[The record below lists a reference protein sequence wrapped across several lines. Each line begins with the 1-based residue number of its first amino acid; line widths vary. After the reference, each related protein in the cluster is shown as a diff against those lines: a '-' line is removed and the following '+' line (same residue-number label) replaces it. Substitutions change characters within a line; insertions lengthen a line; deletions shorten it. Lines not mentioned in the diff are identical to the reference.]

1 MRRSGWLAL
10 LLLLAPGCD
19 GTLGGGADGAVNADG
34 GGGLDSGAADDAG
47 PAREDAAAT
56 DAGTGADDA
65 GPSDAGARDAGP
77 SDAGAPLAD
86 AGPPPIDAGPGCV
99 DVSTAAGAFP
109 DGPIVPIGGAFR
121 NYRPHYGSRA
131 HGHASCSYYHS
142 NTLPDWAYSS
152 SWGTGCHQTRYYY
165 LDSSITSRAGWTD
178 AAIEAFKNWDI
189 PTACT
194 PHWVRTTDPAR
205 AHVTVLRSDRSGCSG
220 PGTGWYACAWSG
232 WSITLNSAHDF
243 RIGVNGYLDVE
254 SIITVEL
261 AHVVHFGHSP
271 NWADSVS
278 QANTGRWG
286 SASSSVPSA
295 DSCGFTPY
303 TVCVP
308 GGSCAYPECP
318 PVSEG
323 GCGNFRT
330 LRPGDFALAQ
340 HIAGVNPSPPHAYDD
355 GSGPGTTPARN
366 DLAMLYATSD
376 GAGMYDWLS
385 NGSGAFT
392 LRTSRWAASG
402 FPLDRVGDR
411 MVAGDFDGDGD
422 DDVATAMQMC
432 DGTFRFHVWRAGS
445 GSLAYQGDAG
455 WYTSGSFTLSR
466 VGGRMVAG
474 DFDGDGTDDVAMFYR
489 NGGSNAILHVWTG
502 EGTRFAYRGV
512 WWEVA
517 SGYELNNVGDRF
529 VAGDFDGDGDDDV
542 ATAYQYGD
550 GTFRFHVWRS
560 NGSSFVYA
568 GASGWYQSGTYSLAG
583 VAGRLAAGD
592 VSGDGRDD
600 VVMLRTN
607 GTSGAMLWLW
617 TSTGSSFALAPT
629 RWSVESGY
637 GLSNVGDRF
646 VVTDV
651 NRDGRADA
659 VTAYQYGDGTFRYHV
674 WTSSGTTFAY
684 GGAGGWYTSGPFD
697 LSRVGGRLVAGN
709 WNAD

>member
-1 MRRSGWLAL
+1 MRRATWLLGALAL
-10 LLLLAPGCD
+10 AACD
-19 GTLGGGADGAVNADG
+19 GTLLGGHDGSVEDA
-34 GGGLDSGAADDAG
+34 GLDAASTEDARVIDIDSGATDAET
-47 PAREDAAAT
+47 PAA
-56 DAGTGADDA
+56 DAGTPTADA
-65 GPSDAGARDAGP
+65 GSEP
-77 SDAGAPLAD
+77 AD
-86 AGPPPIDAGPGCV
+86 SGPPPIDAGPACV
-99 DVSTAAGAFP
+99 DVATSAGAFP
-109 DGPIVPIGGAFR
+109 DGPIVPIGAAFR
-121 NYRPHYGSRA
+121 RYRPHYGSRA

-142 NTLPDWAYSS
+142 TSLPDWSYSS
-152 SWGTGCHQTRYYY
+152 SWGTGCHTTRYYY
-165 LDSSITSRAGWTD
+165 LDSTITSRTGWAT
-178 AAIEAFKNWDI
+178 AAEEAFRNWDI

-205 AHVTVLRSDRSGCSG
+205 ASVTVRRSDRSSCSG

-243 RIGVNGYLDVE
+243 RIGVDGYLDVE

-286 SASSSVPSA
+286 STSSSVPSA

-308 GGSCAYPECP
+308 TGSCAYPECP

-340 HIAGVNPSPPHAYDD
+340 HIAGTNPSPPHAYDD
-355 GSGPGTTPARN
+355 GSTPGTTPARV

-376 GAGMYDWLS
+376 GAGMYDWTS
-385 NGSGAFT
+385 NGSTAFS
-392 LRTSRWAASG
+392 LRTTRWSASG

-422 DDVATAMQMC
+422 DDVATAIQMC
-432 DGTFRFHVWRAGS
+432 DRTFRFHVWRSS
-445 GSLAYQGDAG
+445 GSSLDYTGDAG
-455 WYTSGSFTLSR
+455 WYTSGTFTLSL

-474 DFDGDGTDDVAMFYR
+474 DFDGDGTDDIAMFKR
-489 NGGSNAILHVWTG
+489 NGGGALLYVWTG
-502 EGTRFAYRGV
+502 EGTRFASAGV

-517 SGYELNNVGDRF
+517 SGYDLANVGDRF

-560 NGSSFVYA
+560 SRSALVYA
-568 GASGWYQSGTYSLAG
+568 GATGWYQSGSYSLG
-583 VAGRLAAGD
+583 PVAGRLAAGD

-600 VVMLRTN
+600 VVMLRNN
-607 GTSGAMLWLW
+607 GSSGAMMWLW
-617 TSTGSSFALAPT
+617 TSTGSSFALQPT
-629 RWSVESGY
+629 RWSVDSGY
-637 GLSNVGDRF
+637 GLANVGDRF
-646 VVTDV
+646 VVADV

-674 WTSSGTTFAY
+674 WTSTGTSLTY
-684 GGAGGWYTSGPFD
+684 GGPGGWYTSGPFD